1 VGRVDEVIDRAVEE
15 RGAALMGV
23 LNVTPDSFFDGGRFL
38 GEEAAV
44 RRVDELLAEGADIID
59 LGAESSRPGATP
71 VPASTQ
77 TERLGPALE
86 RAVAQGAV
94 LSVDT
99 TSPEVARWALGR
111 GVEVIND
118 VSCLADPELA
128 RVVAD
133 YGAHLVL
140 MHMRGGL
147 GSMRGFS
154 EYPDG
159 AYRDL
164 VEDVLAE
171 WTQAR
176 DRAEAAG
183 LERSHILFDPGL
195 GFAKNA
201 RQSLA
206 LLRRLAEFGRA
217 GARVVVGPSRKSFV
231 AALDPVPPEGRLGG
245 TIAACLV
252 AVKRG
257 ATVLRVHDVRAVR
270 QALMVVRATLDPG
283 EPRHA

>member
-1 VGRVDEVIDRAVEE
+1 VGSLDEVIDRAVDE

-44 RRVDELLAEGADIID
+44 RRVDELLADGADIID

-71 VPASTQ
+71 VPTSTQ
-77 TERLGPALE
+77 IERLGPALE
-86 RAVAQGAV
+86 RAVAQGA
-94 LSVDT
+94 LSSVDT
-99 TSPEVARWALGR
+99 TSPEVARWSLDR
-111 GVEVIND
+111 GARVIND

-133 YGAHLVL
+133 SGAHLVL
-140 MHMRGGL
+140 MHMRGDL

-154 EYPDG
+154 EYPDN

-201 RQSLA
+201 RQSLE

-217 GARVVVGPSRKSFV
+217 GARVAVGPSRKSFV

-252 AVKRG
+252 AVARG

-270 QALMVVRATLDPG
+270 QALMVVRATLHPG

>member
-1 VGRVDEVIDRAVEE
+1 VIDRAVGE

-44 RRVDELLAEGADIID
+44 RRVDELLADGADIID
-59 LGAESSRPGATP
+59 LGAESSRPGAKP

-77 TERLGPALE
+77 IGRLGPALE
-86 RAVAQGAV
+86 RAVAQGA
-94 LSVDT
+94 LPSVDT
-99 TSPEVARWALGR
+99 TSPEVARWSLDR
-111 GVEVIND
+111 GAQVIND

-133 YGAHLVL
+133 FGVHLVL
-140 MHMRGGL
+140 MHMRGDL

-154 EYPDG
+154 EYPDN

-164 VEDVLAE
+164 VEEVLAE

-201 RQSLA
+201 RQSLE
-206 LLRRLAEFGRA
+206 LLRRLAEFRRA

-252 AVKRG
+252 AVARG

-270 QALMVVRATLDPG
+270 QALMVVRATLHPG